1 MELALGPFLRPKV
14 STTLTKRLLYWIL
27 LLALPVFFFFF
38 SPAST
43 LGVCPLTF
51 PARAKEPW
59 TFPPSRGTV
68 RAMGRSSRGEPE
80 QKRLSCSQS
89 TPSSME
95 SWARSWDTL
104 ASGRPQPR
112 GSDCRSRSV
121 AFYQSLT
128 SLVEVN
134 QA

>member
-1 MELALGPFLRPKV
+1 MLVGGWRGCGGSAYELELGPFLRPKV
-14 STTLTKRLLYWIL
+14 STTLTNLLLYWIL

-51 PARAKEPW
+51 PARAKDPC
-59 TFPPSRGTV
+59 TFPPSRGIV
-68 RAMGRSSRGEPE
+68 RSMVMFSRAETLTSSSRGDPE

-95 SWARSWDTL
+95 S
-104 ASGRPQPR
+104 
-112 GSDCRSRSV
+112 
-121 AFYQSLT
+121 
-128 SLVEVN
+128 
-134 QA
+134 